1 MSLVRRL
8 ARMVLIMS
16 DMSGI
21 TLETVSVSRGGRQAL
36 VSVSTE
42 IQAATSVALVGPNGS
57 GKTTL
62 LEVLAGLRAPT
73 AGRVAGLPATVA
85 LVSQHPSHR
94 RLPLTVGEVVRMGRF
109 RPTLLPH
116 RFSPA
121 DQASVALAARRL
133 EVTDLADRQIGE
145 LSAGQRQRVLIA
157 QALARE
163 APLLLLDEPI
173 TGLDIAS
180 QERILTVVDEETAAG
195 RIVVLSTHHLDE
207 ARHCDQVLLL
217 AGNLVADGRPDDVL
231 RPELLRLAYG
241 ERVLGDHASHSHVQ
255 DLLVLDD
262 HGHGSHG

>member
-1 MSLVRRL
+1 MSLVPRL

-21 TLETVSVSRGGRQAL
+21 TLDAVSVSRGGRQAL

-42 IQAATSVALVGPNGS
+42 IRAATSVALVGPNGS

-121 DQASVALAARRL
+121 DRAAVALAARRL

-163 APLLLLDEPI
+163 APLLLLDESI

-231 RPELLRLAYG
+231 RPELLRMAYG
-241 ERVLGDHASHSHVQ
+241 ERVLGDHAS
-255 DLLVLDD
+255 L
-262 HGHGSHG
+262 